1 MVAPEPP
8 DRLPIMLMKIVSLV
22 GAALLVTAGCAGS
35 DSGADNAGGKPS
47 PTATVLPQK
56 LTKPGP
62 RPDLAPQDSP
72 AADASFAEQLEY
84 ELQTRTLT
92 MAHAQGKTTATC
104 PSGMESSKGTKTTC
118 TTTFNGLKVQWT
130 VTIGDKADWSY
141 DGGYV
146 QYEATPSTGILT
158 RDGVARLFFGNY
170 SDADYLLC
178 NNIPAA
184 ALVPLNAQ
192 SKYKCQVVFKGE
204 KPGYADPVRA
214 TEHGPRS
221 Y

>member
-1 MVAPEPP
+1 
-8 DRLPIMLMKIVSLV
+8 MLMKIVSLV
-22 GAALLVTAGCAGS
+22 GAALLLTAGCAGS
-35 DSGADNAGGKPS
+35 DSGADNSGGKPS

-184 ALVPLNAQ
+184 ALVPRRRPALHPIRIFPSSMCLNLGNSAHRPAP
-192 SKYKCQVVFKGE
+192 CA
-204 KPGYADPVRA
+204 KPSSPLPTDKNKPW
-214 TEHGPRS
+214 
-221 Y
+221 